1 MTALPA
7 SIDAAEYAKLRADQM
22 TEKQLQD
29 VVTRLAGT
37 LGWRAYHTHDSRR
50 SQPGFPDLVLV
61 HPRLKLTL
69 WRELKTQKG
78 KTSLAQDG
86 WIRDLTAADQ
96 NAAVW
101 RPIDYFTGR
110 IEAQLRGEA

>member
-1 MTALPA
+1 MTTTT
-7 SIDAAEYAKLRADQM
+7 SISADEYAQLRADQM

-37 LGWRAYHTHDSRR
+37 LGWRCYHTHDSRR
-50 SQPGFPDLVLV
+50 SQPGFPDLVLI
-61 HPRLKLTL
+61 HPRLKITL

-78 KTSLAQDG
+78 KTSPAQDG
-86 WIRDLTAADQ
+86 WIRDLTTAGQ
-96 NAAVW
+96 NAGIW

-110 IEAQLRGEA
+110 IETELRGGTP